1 MVPDT
6 SEGGCDRCIGWF
18 VPRRGADLMISI
30 IDYGMG
36 NLQSVRKALAL
47 LDAPAQIISDPDSIR
62 RSDKI
67 ILPGVGA
74 FGDAIAAL
82 RESGMDQAIVDF
94 VSSGRAFLGICL
106 GMQLLVD
113 VGFEDGEHRG
123 LSIVPGSC
131 VRLTVDQPPL
141 NLKVPHMGWNKLE
154 FDTDRCAP
162 LLANLPGGS
171 YMYFVHS
178 YHVVPA
184 DERAIA
190 AVADYGIKLTAA
202 IAVDNVM
209 ATQFHPEKSQE
220 AGRTVLENFV
230 RF

>member
-1 MVPDT
+1 MRALSFSFLPDPW
-6 SEGGCDRCIGWF
+6 SWGIG
-18 VPRRGADLMISI
+18 LKEMISI

-47 LDAPAQIISDPDSIR
+47 LDTPVQIISDPDAVK

-82 RESGMDQAIVDF
+82 RQSAMDAAIKDF
-94 VSSGRAFLGICL
+94 VGSGRAFLGICL

-113 VGFEDGEHRG
+113 VSFEDGQHTG
-123 LSIVPGSC
+123 LSIIPGRC

-141 NLKVPHMGWNKLE
+141 NLKVPHMGWNALE
-154 FDTDRCAP
+154 FDPAHRAP
-162 LLANLPGGS
+162 LLDRLPEGA

-178 YHVVPA
+178 YHVEPA
-184 DERAIA
+184 DGSVVA
-190 AVADYGIKLTAA
+190 AVADYGVKLTAA
-202 IAVDNVM
+202 VVKDNVM
-209 ATQFHPEKSQE
+209 ATQFHPEKSQA